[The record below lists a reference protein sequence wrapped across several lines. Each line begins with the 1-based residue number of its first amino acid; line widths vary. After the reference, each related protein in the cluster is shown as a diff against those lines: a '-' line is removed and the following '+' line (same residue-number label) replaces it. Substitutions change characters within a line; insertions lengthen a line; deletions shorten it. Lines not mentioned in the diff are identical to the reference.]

1 MQKHRIQSII
11 LLILVMMSRQIGLA
25 STLRSRA
32 TAEDGAVDTWQLEQG
47 REWKPAQAKDED
59 KYLLV
64 VARTEKLVRTGQNN
78 ALRKE
83 WDKLKKLFTEIAE
96 PDLDNFI
103 EAELLFCRGKYIKAV
118 RNYDKFLDKDYHESK
133 LSDAALHRQFHIAE
147 AFLAGRK
154 KTVLG
159 VFKMKGYAE
168 GVKIMEKITDR
179 AGSRPITIRAALAVA
194 TSYEERKMFNEA
206 YLKWSELSWQLS
218 NIRLAEWNTGPIA
231 KLALLRMAQCKHAS
245 YKGPKYDA
253 SGLNS
258 AKSYY
263 EQFKVQYPQDAQE
276 LGVDKILAQIDEQ
289 LAQKQFS
296 IGQYYQKTG
305 YRLSANLYYDMVIQN
320 WPESEPSELAR
331 EMLAQN
337 LSSKETKK

>member
-1 MQKHRIQSII
+1 MVRKHRIQSII
-11 LLILVMMSRQIGLA
+11 LLAVVMLSGQIGLA
-25 STLRSRA
+25 
-32 TAEDGAVDTWQLEQG
+32 AVDTWQLEQG
-47 REWKPAQAKDED
+47 QDWKPIQAKDED

-64 VARTEKLVRTGQNN
+64 VARTEKLVSTGQTK
-78 ALRKE
+78 ALSKE
-83 WDKLKKLFTEIAE
+83 WGKLKKLFSEIAE
-96 PDLDNFI
+96 QDLDIFI
-103 EAELLFCRGKYIKAV
+103 GSELLFSKGKYIKAV
-118 RNYDKFLDKDYHESK
+118 RSYDKFLDKDYHESK
-133 LSDAALHRQFHIAE
+133 LYDAALHRQFHIAE

-168 GVKIMEKITDR
+168 GVKIMESISER
-179 AGSRPITIRAALAVA
+179 AGNRPIAIRAALAVA

-206 YLKWSELSWQLS
+206 YLKWSEISWQLS
-218 NIRLAEWNTGPIA
+218 NIRLAEWNTGPIT
-231 KLALLRMAQCKHAS
+231 KQALLRMAQCKHAS

-263 EQFKVQYPQDAQE
+263 EQFKVQYPEDAKE
-276 LGVDKILAQIDEQ
+276 LGVDKKLAQIDEQ
-289 LAQKQFS
+289 LAYKQFS

-320 WPESEPSELAR
+320 WPESGPTELAK
-331 EMLAQN
+331 EMRAKN
-337 LSSKETKK
+337 LSSKEIKK